1 MGDRY
6 VLETMRNEN
15 FNIGGEQS
23 GHIIFLDYMPT
34 GDGQLSGVQLLSL
47 LKTFQKPLSQAAN
60 VMRTYPQT
68 LLNITATAEMKE
80 ALANDETVQQVI
92 NSLGEE
98 LGGDGRILVRPS
110 GTEPLIRIMVEG
122 QDHRQIEEIARRIAD
137 AIQKQGAR
145 R

>member
-1 MGDRY
+1 M
-6 VLETMRNEN
+6 
-15 FNIGGEQS
+15 
-23 GHIIFLDYMPT
+23 
-34 GDGQLSGVQLLSL
+34 
-47 LKTFQKPLSQAAN
+47 
-60 VMRTYPQT
+60 
-68 LLNITATAEMKE
+68 
-80 ALANDETVQQVI
+80 I